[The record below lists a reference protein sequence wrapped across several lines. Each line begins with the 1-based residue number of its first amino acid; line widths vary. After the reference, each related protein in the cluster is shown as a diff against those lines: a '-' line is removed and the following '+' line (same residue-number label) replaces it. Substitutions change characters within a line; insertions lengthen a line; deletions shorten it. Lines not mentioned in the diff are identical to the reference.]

1 MKNIKTFAFSCAL
14 LLSLFSFQS
23 ANAVEIILSGEEES
37 VYQRL
42 LLKANG
48 ELIKEHDYQSDCF
61 SFDTDNLSAGLYNI
75 KSVASW
81 DNSERLTGRLLVS
94 EQLPNGYLFLKIS
107 DTGFIEVNTFGDEQ
121 TLLAITSDKTLQNV
135 EYKHAQGETLLF
147 ESLNPFNFLVV
158 KTMTTEPFFIPL
170 FEGERQIS
178 SDELIAEIVA
188 LVSSSLR
195 SDGPAK
201 AAKTMKEIMD
211 IHIDPS
217 LIGQVTLKMCQQI
230 ENPMLIGQLMIELSK
245 SASMA
250 APAFMPPPPP
260 PAPILVNPIQV
271 APKPDVK
278 RFVPAAQQQQAGRE
292 ECANQ
297 LLAKLAER
305 NQRFGNFEIAEHPA
319 VLEENAKIDALI
331 QDYKIQFNAQRSS
344 KDLLKLN
351 ISQEKARLEIFRDQ
365 NKETYKR
372 LIVTLPKDPLILQY
386 KDVTIRIKALARMLA
401 S

>member
-1 MKNIKTFAFSCAL
+1 MKNVKTFALSCAL
-14 LLSLFSFQS
+14 LMSLFSFQS

-48 ELIKEHDYQSDCF
+48 ELVKEHDYQSDCF
-61 SFDTDNLSAGLYNI
+61 SFDTDNLPAGLYNV
-75 KSVASW
+75 KSIASW

-94 EQLPNGYLFLKIS
+94 EQLPNGCLFLKIS

-121 TLLAITSDKTLQNV
+121 TLLAVTSDKTLQNV
-135 EYKHAQGETLLF
+135 EYKHAQGESVLF

-211 IHIDPS
+211 THIDPS

-245 SASMA
+245 NVPII

-260 PAPILVNPIQV
+260 PAPILVDPIQV

-278 RFVPAAQQQQAGRE
+278 RFVPAAQQQQVGRE
-292 ECANQ
+292 ECTNQ

-305 NQRFGNFEIAEHPA
+305 NQRLGNFEIAEHPA
-319 VLEENAKIDALI
+319 VRAENEKIQALVLEYRA
-331 QDYKIQFNAQRSS
+331 QFNADRIS
-344 KDLLKLN
+344 KDLLKLEIN
-351 ISQEKARLEIFRDQ
+351 QEKTRLETFRDTNMENYKRFIRLDPTNPLIGQ
-365 NKETYKR
+365 IKETN
-372 LIVTLPKDPLILQY
+372 
-386 KDVTIRIKALARMLA
+386 IRIKALARMLA